1 MERMSDLPAEYL
13 EIKKRIEQ
21 DKLELEQVREE
32 LEALGS
38 SLKKDY
44 IRKVLKP
51 PVEESSTASHAGAWN
66 RMCRKCFNSCK
77 QPKTVKIYHCA
88 KYEPLD

>member
-1 MERMSDLPAEYL
+1 MSDLPAEYL
-13 EIKKRIEQ
+13 KIKKRIEQ
-21 DKLELEQVREE
+21 DKLELERVREE

-44 IRKVLKP
+44 IREVLKP
-51 PVEESSTASHAGAWN
+51 PVEGTSPPGHAGAWN

-77 QPKTVKIYHCA
+77 QPETVKIYRCA